1 MPAITIDVDSQAVTN
16 ALTLLAQF
24 PSHLRPAMDA
34 VGAHMVAST
43 HLNFRG
49 QHSPDG
55 QAWAPLS
62 EATLANRRGG
72 EGQILR
78 DTGRLNRSITHNV
91 LPDGVEI
98 GSDVVYA
105 NMMQFGGKKTDFPW
119 LWGDIPGRSYLGFS
133 AGDEAD
139 VTAIIGNFWQRAAG
153 L

>member
-1 MPAITIDVDSQAVTN
+1 MTAVIIDADSRAVTN

-34 VGAHMVAST
+34 AGGHMVAST
-43 HLNFRG
+43 SLNFRG

-55 QAWAPLS
+55 HAWEPLS
-62 EATLANRRGG
+62 AVTLALRRGQDA
-72 EGQILR
+72 QILR
-78 DTGRLNRSITHNV
+78 DTGRLSASITHNV
-91 LPDGVEI
+91 LSDGVEI

-119 LWGDIPGRSYLGFS
+119 LWGDIPARNYLGFS
-133 AGDEAD
+133 AGDEAA
-139 VTAIIGNFWQRAAG
+139 VTDIIGHFWQRAAG